1 MTPAS
6 DGKAEASRRRPGAG
20 RENIFSMERR
30 VASALNIVIVEESC
44 LSRNVLVKAL
54 RGWGFACTVAEK
66 EDAAWAAILAAPAPV
81 LVLADW
87 HCDFLE
93 CDEFFERIRG
103 RAFLHGL
110 YIIGG
115 IPRGAV
121 GAIRR
126 CVMAGADDFLL
137 RPYDLDEVRVR
148 LHIAAKVM
156 GLAPDGPVFPIE

>member
-1 MTPAS
+1 
-6 DGKAEASRRRPGAG
+6 
-20 RENIFSMERR
+20 MERR
-30 VASALNIVIVEESC
+30 VARALNIVIVEEPC

-54 RGWGFACTVAEK
+54 GAWGFACTVAEK

-103 RAFLHGL
+103 RASLHGL
-110 YIIGG
+110 YILGG

-126 CVMAGADDFLL
+126 CMMAGADDFLF

-148 LHIAAKVM
+148 LRVAAKVM
-156 GLAPDGPVFPIE
+156 GLAPDGPVFPID